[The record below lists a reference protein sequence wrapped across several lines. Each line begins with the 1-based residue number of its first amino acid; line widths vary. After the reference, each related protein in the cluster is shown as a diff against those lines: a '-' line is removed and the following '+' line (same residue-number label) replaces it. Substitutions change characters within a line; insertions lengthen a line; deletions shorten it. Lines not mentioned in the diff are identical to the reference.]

1 MVKNI
6 KVNMSN
12 SWGGTWDFEH
22 LPRIINNFL
31 VISANEAL
39 NFIMVIIIKN
49 GFQVDVE
56 IGGYFTK
63 MISHPALECPYRP
76 QKRTL

>member
-1 MVKNI
+1 MELGTLNI
-6 KVNMSN
+6 YRELLITS
-12 SWGGTWDFEH
+12 
-22 LPRIINNFL
+22 

-39 NFIMVIIIKN
+39 NFIMVIIIQD

-63 MISHPALECPYRP
+63 MISHPAQKGPHRP
-76 QKRTL
+76 QKRTLYAQKRTLLNGGIY